1 MHNIFRRRGKEPTA
15 NSGVYVDVENLRGE
29 GQALIKQ
36 LIDCWPDHAP
46 APARLALYVW
56 ADQSELWKA
65 WAASQ
70 FPHLKVVAKGTQ
82 RFSNSFT
89 KNSADM
95 AMACDAIA
103 DLVFQRVTHVTV
115 FSDDSDF
122 FMVYSAIADEPEI
135 PRYRGKPPFLWVMT
149 DRPGTVSP
157 RAKEF
162 FPPDHLHILS
172 TNAAN
177 GSEGLAQEPA
187 AIASNVAELSKAPEG
202 ISTPL
207 KELIDLVIKETPVG
221 PFKSTDC
228 LALLKRRLPNHPQ
241 ASLIPAAFGIWFKNE
256 VWPLLEWMGVR
267 IENPDRKPVS
277 YIMTDTA
284 KNNSIS

>member
-1 MHNIFRRRGKEPTA
+1 M
-15 NSGVYVDVENLRGE
+15 
-29 GQALIKQ
+29 
-36 LIDCWPDHAP
+36 
-46 APARLALYVW
+46 YVW

-65 WAASQ
+65 WAASE

-95 AMACDAIA
+95 AMACDAIT
-103 DLVFQRVTHVTV
+103 DLVFQRITHITV

-135 PRYRGKPPFLWVMT
+135 PRYKGKAPFLWVMT
-149 DRPGTVSP
+149 DRSGTVSP

-162 FPPDHLHILS
+162 FPSDHLHILS
-172 TNAAN
+172 GNAAT
-177 GSEGLAQEPA
+177 GSDGLAQEPA
-187 AIASNVAELSKAPEG
+187 TIALNTTELSKAVEG
-202 ISTPL
+202 TSNPL
-207 KELIDLVIKETPVG
+207 KEFIDLVVHETPVG

-267 IENPDRKPVS
+267 IDNPSAKPIS
-277 YIMTDTA
+277 YVMTDAA
-284 KNNSIS
+284 KNSPRP